1 MIYGVTHFYLYLIF
15 LSLLSHD
22 HFEKQN
28 KYVLWQKPACRTKDV
43 QQHCNQQ
50 ATLSTYY
57 RLPLAI
63 QISNQIAATLLIFYS
78 VPTNKGHVTHRQN
91 VRIWG
96 AVQRATALQGKKK
109 IHASY
114 FILKCRMRLDFQ
126 IHFHFRFGVCCYF
139 RRDSAGELNQNC
151 TYIQNPGFPSKY
163 SETNALTYTIKK
175 CSDG

>member
-1 MIYGVTHFYLYLIF
+1 MIIGITLYLYLIF
-15 LSLLSHD
+15 LSLPTMLHN
-22 HFEKQN
+22 HFQKQN

-63 QISNQIAATLLIFYS
+63 QISNQIAATLIIFYS

-96 AVQRATALQGKKK
+96 AVQRATAPQGKKK
-109 IHASY
+109 IHVFLNLEMSHETWFANS
-114 FILKCRMRLDFQ
+114 FSFQ
-126 IHFHFRFGVCCYF
+126 IRCLLLLPEGL
-139 RRDSAGELNQNC
+139 RWGIESELH
-151 TYIQNPGFPSKY
+151 IHPESWLSF
-163 SETNALTYTIKK
+163 
-175 CSDG
+175 